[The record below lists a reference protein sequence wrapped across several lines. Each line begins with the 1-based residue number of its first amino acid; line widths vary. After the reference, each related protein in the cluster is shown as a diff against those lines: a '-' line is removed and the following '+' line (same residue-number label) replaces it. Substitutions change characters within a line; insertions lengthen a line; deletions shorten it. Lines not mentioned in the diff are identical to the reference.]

1 MNPLTRNWLL
11 LVAMVVATTLLAPFS
26 GAVVTA
32 ALLVLAFLKAGAI
45 LGGFLHLSQAPGWRT
60 AMLVP
65 LGLWMTALWVL
76 YQL

>member
-26 GAVVTA
+26 GAAVTA

-45 LGGFLHLSQAPGWRT
+45 LGGAMQVAIVEYDRAEAASQGVDLRPRVAP
-60 AMLVP
+60 
-65 LGLWMTALWVL
+65 
-76 YQL
+76 